1 MPVQRA
7 VHLLPAH
14 RGAQLCAGG
23 ASAGFVRGAV
33 RRAAHAAAALCDGA
47 VLAVPGACDAVRVC
61 GLSDGAVG
69 AGDAGAQR
77 ACQKAG
83 RGGRG
88 GACPDGGRRAAS
100 GSAAGGQRTGKCANR
115 FADTEHSANRKRFSG
130 HWHEDAF

>member
-1 MPVQRA
+1 M
-7 VHLLPAH
+7 
-14 RGAQLCAGG
+14 
-23 ASAGFVRGAV
+23 RGAV
-33 RRAAHAAAALCDGA
+33 QHAAHKAAALWRGA
-47 VLAVPGACDAVRVC
+47 VSDVPGACDAVRVC
-61 GLSDGAVG
+61 GFSDGAVG

-77 ACQKAG
+77 AGKKAG
-83 RGGRG
+83 RCGRG